1 MMKSYTA
8 GRFGRARVCNGSR
21 VLIKPSN
28 RIRPNNKALAALFL
42 CAMLLSSCVAFVVQT
57 PLLAVR
63 EVRVRGVRFASKN
76 RVEQSAGL
84 ALGRN
89 IFLIPSQQICRS
101 ISAIPEVSTVRLER
115 HFPSCLMIKV
125 VEHKPLAAILINGK
139 VYLVQSDGYV
149 FHVTTESIRDLP
161 LIRVDRPTEVYVGA
175 RCKSKEIVAA
185 IKAVKTASEN
195 ELQVAGISID
205 RMGDMCLNM
214 CGGLRVKL
222 GQPDSLGEKIAVLRS
237 ALICKPALAQEA
249 VYIDVTCPKFPVY
262 RPKSGGV

>member
-1 MMKSYTA
+1 MKSYTA
-8 GRFGRARVCNGSR
+8 GRLGRARVCNRSR
-21 VLIKPSN
+21 IVLIEPSN
-28 RIRPNNKALAALFL
+28 HRRPNTRALAVLFL
-42 CAMLLSSCVAFVVQT
+42 CAMLVSSCVAFVVQT
-57 PLLAVR
+57 PLLAVQ
-63 EVRVRGVRFASKN
+63 EVRVKGVRFANKK

-89 IFLIPSQQICRS
+89 ILFIPSQRICRS

-115 HFPSCLMIKV
+115 HFPARLQITV
-125 VEHKPLAAILINGK
+125 VERKPLAAILTNGK
-139 VYLVQSDGYV
+139 AYLIQSDGYV
-149 FHVTTESIRDLP
+149 FHVTRESIRDVP
-161 LIRVDRPTEVYVGA
+161 VIQVDRPTKVCVGA
-175 RCKSKEIVAA
+175 KCKSYEVIAA
-185 IKAVKTASEN
+185 IKAVKTAVAN

-237 ALICKPALAQEA
+237 ALICKPALAREA
-249 VYIDVTCPKFPVY
+249 LYIDVTCPKFPVY